1 MILFSSKAH
10 AYLIDSE
17 NVGSTWA
24 ELLKNDEKCDFYI
37 FVTEN
42 AKSLNF
48 SLLKDLTE
56 NQKHRINIIECE
68 PGKNS
73 LDFYLSSYLGYLIGL
88 GKHHSYTVVSQ
99 DTGFDHVID
108 YWKRQG
114 LEVVRIN
121 TKPEKASQP
130 RQNRTRK
137 NTVQTVKK
145 NENSETRII
154 PKKETVPPVKN
165 EEKPK
170 QNQRR
175 KNSNTSNNN
184 NASNKN
190 GNTSNKN
197 SNTSNKNNASNAN
210 NSSNKNSN
218 ASNKNNNTPVNEKKP
233 AVAEA
238 VEENAAQT
246 PQNPK
251 RNQKRNYRSKKN
263 KE

>member
-1 MILFSSKAH
+1 MFFTKSH
-10 AYLIDSE
+10 AYMIDSE

-73 LDFYLSSYLGYLIGL
+73 LDFYLSSYLGYLIGT
-88 GKHHSYTVVSQ
+88 GKHNAYTVVSQ
-99 DTGFDHVID
+99 DTGFDHVIE

-114 LEVVRIN
+114 LEVERIN
-121 TKPEKASQP
+121 TKPDKPNARSNRQRSQTP
-130 RQNRTRK
+130 Q
-137 NTVQTVKK
+137 VKK

-154 PKKETVPPVKN
+154 PKKEPSEPAKSEN
-165 EEKPK
+165 KP
-170 QNQRR
+170 NQR
-175 KNSNTSNNN
+175 KNRNRNA
-184 NASNKN
+184 NAS
-190 GNTSNKN
+190 
-197 SNTSNKNNASNAN
+197 ANAN
-210 NSSNKNSN
+210 KKENPNKQESVKKQEPTSQEPPKEKTPATNS
-218 ASNKNNNTPVNEKKP
+218 
-233 AVAEA
+233 
-238 VEENAAQT
+238 
-246 PQNPK
+246 
-251 RNQKRNYRSKKN
+251 RNRNYRNKKN

>member
-1 MILFSSKAH
+1 M
-10 AYLIDSE
+10 IDSE

-24 ELLKNDEKCDFYI
+24 ELLKNEEKCDFYI

-88 GKHHSYTVVSQ
+88 GKHSSYTVVSQ

-114 LEVVRIN
+114 LEVERIN
-121 TKPEKASQP
+121 TKPEKTNT
-130 RQNRTRK
+130 RGNRSR
-137 NTVQTVKK
+137 NTQTQTVKK

-154 PKKETVPPVKN
+154 PKKDPTPIKNENKAPVKTEN
-165 EEKPK
+165 KPNRNNRNRTQPKEKQNPVQENPNEKPAAS
-170 QNQRR
+170 QNH
-175 KNSNTSNNN
+175 
-184 NASNKN
+184 
-190 GNTSNKN
+190 
-197 SNTSNKNNASNAN
+197 
-210 NSSNKNSN
+210 
-218 ASNKNNNTPVNEKKP
+218 
-233 AVAEA
+233 
-238 VEENAAQT
+238 
-246 PQNPK
+246 
-251 RNQKRNYRSKKN
+251 NQKRNYRNKKN
-263 KE
+263 TE